1 MKTPLSLLVLLL
13 AFSPSL
19 SAQTTN
25 IPASPANASNTS
37 KDISS
42 KAPTPGTVNLVKQG
56 GQYLVTGETYT
67 AVVPDNGLLLAQ
79 PTNRVENKEDG
90 GKGAHYTHI
99 GLIHH
104 AGMWSDKLIP
114 WIESQLAP

>member
-1 MKTPLSLLVLLL
+1 VALATSSGTPRE
-13 AFSPSL
+13 
-19 SAQTTN
+19 
-25 IPASPANASNTS
+25 
-37 KDISS
+37 
-42 KAPTPGTVNLVKQG
+42 
-56 GQYLVTGETYT
+56 GQKMAWADGT
-67 AVVPDNGLLLAQ
+67 AVEGPDTDLLAQ